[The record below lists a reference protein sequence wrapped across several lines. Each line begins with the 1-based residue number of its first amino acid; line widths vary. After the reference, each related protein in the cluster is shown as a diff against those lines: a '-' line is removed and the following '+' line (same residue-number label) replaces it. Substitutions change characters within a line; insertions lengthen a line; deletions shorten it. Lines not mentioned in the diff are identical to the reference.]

1 VSISGIIGWIGL
13 VIPHIGRLLVGPDNK
28 YLLPVTVLVGASYLV
43 AVDTIAR
50 TALESEI
57 PIGILTALV
66 GAPIF
71 AYLLKK
77 SRAGW

>member
-1 VSISGIIGWIGL
+1 VA
-13 VIPHIGRLLVGPDNK
+13 
-28 YLLPVTVLVGASYLV
+28 VLVGAAYLV
-43 AVDTIAR
+43 TVDTIAR
-50 TALESEI
+50 TAMESEI

-77 SRAGW
+77 SRPGW